1 MTRRNLLL
9 AILLVSV
16 AANLFF
22 VGAIGYR
29 ALSFSMAR
37 EGRPLPPNL
46 GWLVRDLSAERRAEL
61 EDFLIAGAEN
71 IQPLRR
77 EIFEAQN
84 RVGEL
89 MSAEPFDAAA
99 LQQAFAD
106 LRAVS
111 DRYQEATQSQTVSIL
126 EQFTPEERQAA
137 RDFVRQRGP
146 REGRPGDG
154 RPGPGG
160 RPPPPPGSGPLPGL
174 PPPNQEPPQ

>member
-22 VGAIGYR
+22 IGAIGYR
-29 ALSFSMAR
+29 SINLSQAR
-37 EGRPLPPNL
+37 ESRPLPPNL
-46 GWLVRDLSAERRAEL
+46 GWLVHDLSTERRAEL
-61 EDFLIAGAEN
+61 EGLLRAGAED

-89 MSAEPFDAAA
+89 MSAEPFDGVA
-99 LQQAFAD
+99 LQQAFAE
-106 LRAVS
+106 LRDIS
-111 DRYQEATQSQTVSIL
+111 DRYQEATQNQTVSIL
-126 EQFTPEERQAA
+126 EQLTPEERQAA

-146 REGRPGDG
+146 RDGRPGDG

-160 RPPPPPGSGPLPGL
+160 RPPPPPGAGPLPGPL
-174 PPPNQEPPQ
+174 PGQEPPQ